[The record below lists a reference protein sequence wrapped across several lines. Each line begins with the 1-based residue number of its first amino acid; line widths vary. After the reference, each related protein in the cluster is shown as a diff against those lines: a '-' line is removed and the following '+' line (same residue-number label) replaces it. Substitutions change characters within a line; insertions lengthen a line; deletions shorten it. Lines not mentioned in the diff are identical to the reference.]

1 MVRQTVE
8 QAMAEH
14 VGKPAPNEQRN
25 LPPEVE
31 SQFIR
36 EYYDRHYRQTLIEPI
51 PILGEKSPRAAVK
64 TPKGEEQVV
73 AWLKFLEAGEAR
85 MRRSNAIEPY
95 DFAWM
100 WQELGVSHLR
110 K

>member
-1 MVRQTVE
+1 MGSGALALGMIELKGKKLEANVNSAERAARLQDRLKEVLGYLVSDPIMVRQTVE
-8 QAMAEH
+8 QA
-14 VGKPAPNEQRN
+14 
-25 LPPEVE
+25 
-31 SQFIR
+31 
-36 EYYDRHYRQTLIEPI
+36 
-51 PILGEKSPRAAVK
+51 
-64 TPKGEEQVV
+64 
-73 AWLKFLEAGEAR
+73 